1 MSVGIAD
8 SPDSAGRIKVCER
21 SLCRS
26 KFKVHTGLVSVQLG
40 KVTDLRGKPGP
51 GPSDGFLESGSS
63 SRCLKFRTGWVTALQ
78 RSIDNSIARI
88 EDGAREVA

>member
-8 SPDSAGRIKVCER
+8 SPDLAGRTKVCER

-51 GPSDGFLESGSS
+51 SDGFLESGPGQTPRMV
-63 SRCLKFRTGWVTALQ
+63 SRSLAHLA
-78 RSIDNSIARI
+78 DA
-88 EDGAREVA
+88 

>member
-8 SPDSAGRIKVCER
+8 SPDLAGRTKVCER

-51 GPSDGFLESGSS
+51 GPSDGFLESGPGQTPRMVSWS
-63 SRCLKFRTGWVTALQ
+63 LAHLA
-78 RSIDNSIARI
+78 DA
-88 EDGAREVA
+88 